1 MQSFNLLVVFAAVL
15 LINTQ
20 VNCGS
25 FVCPIPGQPED
36 QKDAY
41 CIRRIT
47 RKELRDPANKN
58 ATMFKLH
65 ITEKGED
72 GFTCDDVILNGKP
85 ARDSFCCNAPGD
97 IGVVLPSPQSMWDNK
112 CSIIE
117 D

>member
-1 MQSFNLLVVFAAVL
+1 MQSFNLFVVFAVL

-25 FVCPIPGQPED
+25 FVCPVPGQPAD

-58 ATMFKLH
+58 ATMFSKC
-65 ITEKGED
+65 G
-72 GFTCDDVILNGKP
+72 GALNLSISHELMISCRPKP
-85 ARDSFCCNAPGD
+85 
-97 IGVVLPSPQSMWDNK
+97 Q
-112 CSIIE
+112 
-117 D
+117 